1 MVLYKH
7 NKWQFFIFIYSENKY
22 NMFMQCIIKP
32 NQIIYIYIYIYL
44 GNILLLQGCD
54 VIGSR
59 EWYRTQLML
68 KSKNIWWVKLKF
80 RSEKGKR
87 IRIFFFGEKK
97 KILKREYA
105 CTWLSICLNRLILDE
120 QSRQQKINK

>member
-1 MVLYKH
+1 
-7 NKWQFFIFIYSENKY
+7 
-22 NMFMQCIIKP
+22 MFMQCIIKP
-32 NQIIYIYIYIYL
+32 NQIIYIYIYL

-87 IRIFFFGEKK
+87 IRIFFFWGEEKDSK
-97 KILKREYA
+97 AR
-105 CTWLSICLNRLILDE
+105 ICLYVAKHMLKPSNPGRTITTTE
-120 QSRQQKINK
+120 NK